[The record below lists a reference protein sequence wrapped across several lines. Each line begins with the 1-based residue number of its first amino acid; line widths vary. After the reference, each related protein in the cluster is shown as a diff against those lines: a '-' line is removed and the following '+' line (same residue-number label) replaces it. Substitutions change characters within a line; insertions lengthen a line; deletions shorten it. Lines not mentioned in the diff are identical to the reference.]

1 MQESPEQQS
10 QAGAQST
17 QWQGFVSSASY
28 HLGRQVRQLALVVA
42 VLWGLEV
49 LDLLIW
55 HGGLDAYGIRPR
67 TWEGLRHIM
76 IAPLFH
82 VGFGHLL
89 ANTVPL
95 VVLGWLVMVRRLADF
110 WWVVAIS
117 ALISGLGIWLFG
129 GTYTLHLGASGV
141 IFGLLGYLLARAYFE
156 RSLGAL
162 LVALIAALLY
172 GGMLW
177 GVLPGRSGV
186 SWLGHLFGA
195 LGGVLAAWL
204 LVDRGGARARAA

>member
-1 MQESPEQQS
+1 MEDSSDQETRQPSPS
-10 QAGAQST
+10 SH
-17 QWQGFVSSASY
+17 WQGAVASASY
-28 HLGRQVRQLALVVA
+28 HLGRQVRQLALLVA
-42 VLWGLEV
+42 LLWGLEV
-49 LDLLIW
+49 LDLLVW
-55 HGGLDAYGIRPR
+55 HGGLDGYGIRPR
-67 TWEGLRHIM
+67 TWVGLRHIM

-82 VGFGHLL
+82 VGLAHLL

-110 WWVVAIS
+110 WWVAAVS

-129 GTYTLHLGASGV
+129 GAYTIHLGASGV

-156 RSLGAL
+156 RSVGAL
-162 LVALIAALLY
+162 LVALVATFLY

-177 GVLPGRSGV
+177 GVLPGQPGV

-195 LGGVLAAWL
+195 LGGVLAARL
-204 LVDRGGARARAA
+204 LVDQERSP